1 MPPRP
6 RLARPFDA
14 VVWDYDGTLVD
25 TRSTDEAAVEAALA
39 RGQITADG
47 VATFWATEGKPIIE
61 RLELA
66 WPGRAGEVLALFDGD
81 QAPLVFAGVR
91 PVLRELRRRRMPL
104 GVCSSRRIEPLL
116 RGLTSSRLR
125 PYFDVVVG
133 LETVH
138 APKPDPEGLL
148 LALERLGVP
157 PSRAVVVGD
166 RDVDLEAARR
176 AGATGWRATWALG
189 DVPLTDRLA
198 VDVPRPA
205 AVLERLDGPLAAAG

>member
-6 RLARPFDA
+6 RPARPFDA

-66 WPGRAGEVLALFDGD
+66 WPGRAGEVLPLFDGD

-91 PVLRELRRRRMPL
+91 PLLRELRRRRMPL
-104 GVCSSRRIEPLL
+104 GVCSSRRIGPLL
-116 RGLTSSRLR
+116 RGLASSRLR
-125 PYFDVVVG
+125 QYFEVVVG

-189 DVPLTDRLA
+189 EVPQPERLA
-198 VDVPRPA
+198 VDLSRPA